1 MLAPSQDNKLQ
12 MLEIEESPILS
23 GNSVKSCDPK
33 HSRNTNFF
41 YEEHAIESIHL
52 FGEKFMKA
60 FDFSGIYCQYLIK
73 YLPNNFV

>member
-1 MLAPSQDNKLQ
+1 MLAPSQGNKLQ

-33 HSRNTNFF
+33 HSRNTIFF
-41 YEEHAIESIHL
+41 YDELLKSIRL